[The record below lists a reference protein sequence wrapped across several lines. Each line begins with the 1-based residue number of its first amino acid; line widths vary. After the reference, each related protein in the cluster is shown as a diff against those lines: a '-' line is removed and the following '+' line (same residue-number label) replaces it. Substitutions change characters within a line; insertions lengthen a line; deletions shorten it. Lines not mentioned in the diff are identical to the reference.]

1 MPPPKKAT
9 YGHQIDKGMIKLPRR
24 KEYNNSGKSVLL
36 HVGIDKEK
44 EYILNWMRTNF
55 DNVSENVWIILAK
68 HIEEVEASRASYAL
82 TKKGKRMTA
91 QDKFFA
97 LVEKWGTQ

>member
-1 MPPPKKAT
+1 M
-9 YGHQIDKGMIKLPRR
+9 QVNKLARR

-44 EYILNWMRTNF
+44 EYILDWMRDNF
-55 DNVSENVWIILAK
+55 DNVSEAMWIILAD
-68 HIEEVEASRASYAL
+68 HIEKVEESRASYTL
-82 TKKGKRMTA
+82 TSKGKRMTA

-97 LVEKWGTQ
+97 LVEKWG

>member
-1 MPPPKKAT
+1 VN
-9 YGHQIDKGMIKLPRR
+9 KLARR
-24 KEYNNSGKSVLL
+24 KEYNNNGKSVLL

-44 EYILNWMRTNF
+44 EYILDWMRNNF

-68 HIEEVEASRASYAL
+68 HIEEVEKSRTEYSL
-82 TKKGKRMTA
+82 TRKGKRVTA

-97 LVEKWGTQ
+97 LVEKWG

>member
-1 MPPPKKAT
+1 MPSPKKAT

-44 EYILNWMRTNF
+44 EYILDWMRDNF
-55 DNVSENVWIILAK
+55 DNVSEAMWIILAD
-68 HIEEVEASRASYAL
+68 HIEKVEESRASYTL
-82 TKKGKRMTA
+82 TSKGKRMTA

-97 LVEKWGTQ
+97 LVEKWG